1 VIQLS
6 VVTPEKLFLEKM
18 VESIT
23 LPGKMGEMQVLTGHI
38 PSLVELKPGVVI
50 FVDENNKTVRFMV
63 GHGFAEIDAKAVN
76 VLSEIARL
84 PEEVNKDQ
92 ERALLRD
99 LEERI
104 KKISPEEEEFRR
116 ISVELERSVAS
127 IKLVE

>member
-1 VIQLS
+1 
-6 VVTPEKLFLEKM
+6 VV
-18 VESIT
+18 
-23 LPGKMGEMQVLTGHI
+23 
-38 PSLVELKPGVVI
+38 
-50 FVDENNKTVRFMV
+50 FVDENNKTLRFMI